1 MNWHSIAMTAAFA
14 CATSAAAASAQTQT
28 GEPTPAPAASAV
40 APAPD
45 AAPPAATAACAD
57 CVVVPPMTPVQLQ
70 LMTTLGSAVSKTG
83 DTFPFRLAHPIYV
96 NGKPVIPAGAT
107 GLGEVVH
114 AKKSGGAG
122 AAGELV
128 LAARYLE
135 IDGRRLRLRSLQTEQ
150 SGESR
155 IDTAMIASTA
165 ALGLFGFLIK
175 GGKLTIAE
183 GSIVQAKTAEPF
195 SLTAPLAAPSPEG
208 PAPAAAPVTAAVSTP
223 Q

>member
-1 MNWHSIAMTAAFA
+1 
-14 CATSAAAASAQTQT
+14 
-28 GEPTPAPAASAV
+28 
-40 APAPD
+40 
-45 AAPPAATAACAD
+45 
-57 CVVVPPMTPVQLQ
+57 MTPVQLQ

-83 DTFPFRLAHPIYV
+83 DTFPFRLAQPIYV
-96 NGKPVIPAGAT
+96 NGQLVIPAGAT
-107 GLGEVVH
+107 GQGEVVH

-128 LAARYLE
+128 LAARYVE

-183 GSIVQAKTAEPF
+183 GTLVQAKTAEPF
-195 SLTAPLAAPSPEG
+195 KIAAPPPATTPE
-208 PAPAAAPVTAAVSTP
+208 ASVAAAPVTVTASTP

>member
-1 MNWHSIAMTAAFA
+1 
-14 CATSAAAASAQTQT
+14 
-28 GEPTPAPAASAV
+28 
-40 APAPD
+40 
-45 AAPPAATAACAD
+45 
-57 CVVVPPMTPVQLQ
+57 MTPVQLQ
-70 LMTTLGSAVSKTG
+70 LLTTLGSAVSKTG
-83 DTFPFRLAHPIYV
+83 DTFPFRLAQPIHV
-96 NGKPVIPAGAT
+96 NGKEVIPAGAT

-135 IDGRRLRLRSLQTEQ
+135 IDGRRLRLRSLQTER

-155 IDTAMIASTA
+155 IDTAMIASTT

-183 GSIVQAKTAEPF
+183 GSVVEAKTAEPF
-195 SLTAPLAAPSPEG
+195 SIAPAPVQPTPSESV
-208 PAPAAAPVTAAVSTP
+208 PAAAIVATGNSP